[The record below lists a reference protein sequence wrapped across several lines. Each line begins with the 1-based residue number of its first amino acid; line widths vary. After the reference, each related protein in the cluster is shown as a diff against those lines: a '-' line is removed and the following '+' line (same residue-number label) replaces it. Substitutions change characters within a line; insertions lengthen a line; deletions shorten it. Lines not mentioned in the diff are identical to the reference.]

1 MKRILGKY
9 QKFQHGNLFLDFRQR
24 VCCGCL
30 TRTWRRAEPTSSP
43 ASSYS
48 GIVHIMEGQSPGACE
63 LQCGQRASHSGQ
75 RAFNS
80 YQRVSQSN
88 QKVVVRCSLAAV
100 RCSLAALKLAGS
112 RVFFPLW
119 SILLLLLTQTRSLGL
134 VQSPQYRTEKNDI
147 LSKNRN
153 KNQLLDMAFIQFE
166 NNHGVLPRF
175 INIILTWHLF
185 SGTSSKRTKSLNET
199 ITVLSTI
206 FRRYFH
212 RLKLFMLFYILGT
225 PLKIFLHSLNP
236 GSSLPTPLSEKIC
249 YFKICIICFLGIQ
262 SILTYG

>member
-1 MKRILGKY
+1 M
-9 QKFQHGNLFLDFRQR
+9 
-24 VCCGCL
+24 
-30 TRTWRRAEPTSSP
+30 
-43 ASSYS
+43 
-48 GIVHIMEGQSPGACE
+48 
-63 LQCGQRASHSGQ
+63 
-75 RAFNS
+75 
-80 YQRVSQSN
+80 
-88 QKVVVRCSLAAV
+88 
-100 RCSLAALKLAGS
+100 
-112 RVFFPLW
+112 
-119 SILLLLLTQTRSLGL
+119 
-134 VQSPQYRTEKNDI
+134 NDI

-225 PLKIFLHSLNP
+225 QLKNIFTLSKPWPLPAN
-236 GSSLPTPLSEKIC
+236 T
-249 YFKICIICFLGIQ
+249 LGKD
-262 SILTYG
+262 LLF